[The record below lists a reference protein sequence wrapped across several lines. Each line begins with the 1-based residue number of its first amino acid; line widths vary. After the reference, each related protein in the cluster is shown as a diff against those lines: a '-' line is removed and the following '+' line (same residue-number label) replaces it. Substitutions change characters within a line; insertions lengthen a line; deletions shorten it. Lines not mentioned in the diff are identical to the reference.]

1 MRSVLVSSRTNG
13 SKLAVARLGLDFML
27 EKRDLLRRI
36 EAALRARLLGE
47 DGGESYRCLELKMAG
62 KSAAGLQH
70 AVHHPS

>member
-1 MRSVLVSSRTNG
+1 
-13 SKLAVARLGLDFML
+13 ML